1 MICSPRGS
9 RQVPREAAAVF
20 GIIGFVLFVI
30 AAIVSWIKGDH
41 DLALVAAGLA
51 CVALEGPFPWRP
63 WVP

>member
-1 MICSPRGS
+1 M
-9 RQVPREAAAVF
+9 F